1 MELDFRL
8 WSLAVGGIILMDY
21 GKDEGR
27 RMKRKGKY
35 AKEKCVRVGE
45 GMR

>member
-27 RMKRKGKY
+27 RVKRKGKISRLRRSV
-35 AKEKCVRVGE
+35 CV
-45 GMR
+45 

>member
-8 WSLAVGGIILMDY
+8 WSLAVSGIILMDY

-27 RMKRKGKY
+27 RVKRKGKISRLRR
-35 AKEKCVRVGE
+35 CVCV
-45 GMR
+45 